1 MEARE
6 IMENRD
12 RMGEQEIME
21 GQEISLLSAILEA
34 FPGKK
39 QDIRTYSP
47 LTLAYIGDAVYDLVI
62 RTVVV
67 ERANRPANVLHRHTI
82 KYVSANAQ
90 AKIVRALMD
99 GFTEEEQAVYRRGRN
114 SKPHT
119 TAKNASTADYMRATG
134 FEAVLGW
141 LYLTDNMERVLDLVK
156 KGVAVIEGK
165 NDKNSS
171 PK

>member
-6 IMENRD
+6 IMENGD
-12 RMGEQEIME
+12 IMG
-21 GQEISLLSAILEA
+21 GQDISLLSAILEA

-47 LTLAYIGDAVYDLVI
+47 LTLAYIGDAVYDLII

-67 ERANRPANVLHRHTI
+67 V
-82 KYVSANAQ
+82 KYVSASAQ

-99 GFTEEEQAVYRRGRN
+99 DFTEEEQAVYRRGRN

-119 TAKNASTADYMRATG
+119 TAKNASIAEYMQATG

-141 LYLTDNMERVLDLVK
+141 LYLTDKTERVLELVK
-156 KGVAVIEGK
+156 KGAAFIEGK
-165 NDKNSS
+165 EDEISS
-171 PK
+171 LK